1 LNKKLTKKFL
11 PHLLL
16 ILFFSI
22 IWGSSWNLLNRSQKV
37 KGIITNLSSSEIISL
52 TNLER
57 TKSLLSPLQPNEA
70 LSKAA
75 LSKAEDM
82 FNKNYFA
89 HIDTEGD
96 GSWNFIENE
105 GYIYQ
110 FAGENLA
117 RNFNSA
123 DSLVNAW
130 TKSDSHR
137 NNLLSKNYTDIGVAV
152 LEKNNQVYI
161 VQLLAS
167 PLPYGL
173 TDASN
178 SQDNFS
184 FSFPISGNINID
196 PYIKLSIIS
205 FFISLLIYIIS
216 YKIFSK
222 FIHRYTK
229 FKIPNIKYWQRK

>member
-1 LNKKLTKKFL
+1 ML
-11 PHLLL
+11 
-16 ILFFSI
+16 
-22 IWGSSWNLLNRSQKV
+22 WRSSWYLLDRSKKV

-70 LSKAA
+70 LTKAAQSKA
-75 LSKAEDM
+75 KDM
-82 FNKNYFA
+82 FDKDYFA
-89 HIDTEGD
+89 HIDSEGN
-96 GSWNFIENE
+96 GSWNFIESE

-110 FAGENLA
+110 HAGENLA

-123 DSLVNAW
+123 DSLISAW
-130 TKSDSHR
+130 VKSDSHR

-152 LEKNNQVYI
+152 LENNNQVYI
-161 VQLLAS
+161 VQLFGS
-167 PLPYGL
+167 PLPSGFTGSL
-173 TDASN
+173 N

-184 FSFPISGNINID
+184 FSFPISGNKNID

-222 FIHRYTK
+222 FLHKYSK
-229 FKIPNIKYWQRK
+229 FKIPNIKHWQRR